1 MKGTLVHCKKTKAEI
16 SDFRVMQK
24 NEGWN
29 QRFQRFVKKP
39 RPGISDFSA
48 L

>member
-24 NEGWN
+24 NKAPTSQPE
-29 QRFQRFVKKP
+29 
-39 RPGISDFSA
+39 
-48 L
+48 